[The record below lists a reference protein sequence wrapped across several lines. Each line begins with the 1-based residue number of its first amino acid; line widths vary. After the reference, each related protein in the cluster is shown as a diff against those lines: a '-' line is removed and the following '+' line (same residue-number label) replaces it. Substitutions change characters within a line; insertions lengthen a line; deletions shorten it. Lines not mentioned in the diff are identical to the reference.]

1 MLWQILLQFILR
13 LTFGVALAMTIT
25 PSRLVTSGFYR
36 VHLWVLMGVN
46 VFGSLILFSGDSTSS
61 DPWVLSL
68 LVPGLALLSYLGSV
82 IWLYEAPRAGW
93 AFLFMITI
101 AGLCATVCQ
110 QPWEA
115 GPWNGHTLLTAANL
129 ATSGLLL
136 GSVLTAMLLGHWYLN
151 TPTMQLAPL
160 KRLLLLLF
168 AALVLRMLT
177 CGAGLVLEWSQSPA
191 WGVRSWLMIGFRW
204 LAGLAGTLGFSLMA
218 WQTLKIPNTQSATGI
233 LYAAVILT
241 FLGELVA
248 LLLGVD
254 MRYPL

>member
-13 LTFGVALAMTIT
+13 MTFGVALAMTIT

-36 VHLWVLMGVN
+36 VHLWVLMGIN

-61 DPWVLSL
+61 DPWVLYL
-68 LVPGLALLSYLGSV
+68 LVPGLALFSYLGSV
-82 IWLYEAPRAGW
+82 AWLYEAPRSGW
-93 AFLFMITI
+93 LLLVMITVG
-101 AGLCATVCQ
+101 GLFATFCQ

-115 GPWNGHTLLTAANL
+115 GPWTGQTLLTAANL
-129 ATSGLLL
+129 VTSGLLL

-151 TPTMQLAPL
+151 TPTMQLGPL

-168 AALVLRMLT
+168 AALALRMLI
-177 CGAGLVLEWSQSPA
+177 CGASLVLELSHSEA
-191 WGVRSWLMIGFRW
+191 WGVRTWLMIGFRW
-204 LAGLAGTLGFSLMA
+204 LAGLAGTLLFSLMA